1 MDRAGQLW
9 VSTKSPEHVNLY
21 VIVSS
26 RQLSTHYEHDVAV
39 FYNGR
44 LVRKDMQVKETTPWE
59 TYIKLVRVA

>member
-9 VSTKSPEHVNLY
+9 VSTKNPEHVNLY

-26 RQLSTHYEHDVAV
+26 RQLPTHYEHNVAV
-39 FYNGR
+39 FCNGR